1 MKTYLITSALALIA
15 FFAPIELLIII
26 LMGIIF
32 IDTIVKLISLK
43 IIANKEGRPYKA
55 VFKSRMLRLGYIY
68 KTAGYFF
75 VALPLFPLDY
85 FGLTPFTYKLIDF
98 LGYDTIDLSKAIFT
112 NAILI
117 IFCLMEISSINENWF
132 DITGNNILKAVWQT
146 VKSIRKGIEAVATL
160 YKDAKK

>member
-1 MKTYLITSALALIA
+1 MKTKLIITCLALIS

-43 IIANKEGRPYKA
+43 TLANKDNRAYRD
-55 VFKSRMLRLGYIY
+55 VFKSKMLRLGYIY

-85 FGLTPFTYKLIDF
+85 YGLTPFIYKLIDY
-98 LGYDTIDLSKAIFT
+98 LGYGSIDLSKAILT
-112 NAILI
+112 NAILM
-117 IFCLMEISSINENWF
+117 IFCLMEIASINENWF
-132 DITGNNILKAVWQT
+132 DISGNNVLKAVWHM
-146 VKSIRKGIEAVATL
+146 VKTIRKGIESTVAL
-160 YKDAKK
+160 YKDVKK